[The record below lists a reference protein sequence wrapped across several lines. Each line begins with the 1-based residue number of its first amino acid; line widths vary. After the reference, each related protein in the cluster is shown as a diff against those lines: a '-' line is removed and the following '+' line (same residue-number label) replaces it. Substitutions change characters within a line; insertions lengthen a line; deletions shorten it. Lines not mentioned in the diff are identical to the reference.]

1 MKTDFVTRHEIYEDG
16 TIKEVKVP
24 RKEVEKKIDEL
35 LQRDKEMLEILE
47 KL

>member
-1 MKTDFVTRHEIYEDG
+1 MKSKFVTLHEIYEYG
-16 TIKEVKVP
+16 TIKEVKVS
-24 RKEVEKKIDEL
+24 REETQKKIDEL